1 MNGEFLGTREYGE
14 VWALQK
20 ELVGRRALGEIPATL
35 LLVEHPP
42 VYTLGSSSK
51 NRPPAS
57 LPHPLHVVERG
68 GDITYH
74 GPGQLVGYPILG
86 LKDRKLKPRSYLRTL
101 EDVIISALKGMG
113 LEAERLRGFTGVWVR
128 GRKVASIGV
137 AVQGDVSFHG
147 FSLNVN
153 CDLEPFRLI
162 YPCRLEPG
170 QMTTVES
177 LLGRPVAG
185 ADARRMVTEAF
196 LSRFGN

>member
-1 MNGEFLGTREYGE
+1 MNVEFLGTREYGE

-20 ELVGRRALGEIPATL
+20 ELVGRRALGEIPDTL

-57 LPHPLHVVERG
+57 LPHPRHVVERG

-113 LEAERLRGFTGVWVR
+113 LEAERLRGS
-128 GRKVASIGV
+128 ASGFGAGGGLIGV
-137 AVQGDVSFHG
+137 AVKASATA
-147 FSLNVN
+147 S
-153 CDLEPFRLI
+153 P
-162 YPCRLEPG
+162 
-170 QMTTVES
+170 
-177 LLGRPVAG
+177 
-185 ADARRMVTEAF
+185 
-196 LSRFGN
+196 